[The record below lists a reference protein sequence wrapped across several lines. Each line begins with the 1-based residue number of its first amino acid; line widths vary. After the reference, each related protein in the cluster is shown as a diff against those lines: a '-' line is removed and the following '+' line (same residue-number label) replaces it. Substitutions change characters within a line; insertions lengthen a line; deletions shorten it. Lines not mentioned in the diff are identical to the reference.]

1 MSKYVRFAT
10 DRAVVAT
17 RVLDGTG
24 PSAVDA
30 TLLTAPLFHRRGT
43 EALCRKT
50 NSWGDFHA
58 WREFLNRAK
67 DHVLGCRP
75 DLTGSQAQRL
85 VKRVMIAFS
94 TTWTREVEIGTPGR
108 SEVSKNIVQAQA
120 RTHKRMRKCSYKE
133 AVGYEVVK
141 YVRNKCTA
149 WLNAS
154 YESAILKMTAVLR
167 SSIRVMKAINK
178 GVRTRSGGGNRR
190 GHAPVWWN
198 QVHPNTPWSP
208 DAEGILS
215 YT

>member
-85 VKRVMIAFS
+85 VKSDDCFQHYLD
-94 TTWTREVEIGTPGR
+94 PGSGDR
-108 SEVSKNIVQAQA
+108 NTGSQRGFKKHCASASAHAQENEE
-120 RTHKRMRKCSYKE
+120 MF
-133 AVGYEVVK
+133 
-141 YVRNKCTA
+141 
-149 WLNAS
+149 LQ
-154 YESAILKMTAVLR
+154 
-167 SSIRVMKAINK
+167 
-178 GVRTRSGGGNRR
+178 GGG
-190 GHAPVWWN
+190 W
-198 QVHPNTPWSP
+198 
-208 DAEGILS
+208 I
-215 YT
+215 